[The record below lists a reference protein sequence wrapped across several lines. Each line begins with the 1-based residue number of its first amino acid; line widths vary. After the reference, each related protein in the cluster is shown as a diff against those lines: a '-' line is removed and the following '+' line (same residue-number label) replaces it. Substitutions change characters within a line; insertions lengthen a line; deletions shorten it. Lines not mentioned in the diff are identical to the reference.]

1 MFHGVP
7 HMSSIFWNVFSLP
20 GETRMNRVLIGVGLL
35 LLILV
40 GLIPGIPAPSAARE
54 DSLEKSVVIGE
65 INVYIEMVRRLAYIA
80 PDESLAQEALA
91 YIENVTAMDLTMLSL
106 DELRSVRD
114 TLASYFEDLKETLPE
129 DVLDQRD
136 VEEAIV
142 REVLGVLQVVAEKYN
157 YTSIEELYS
166 SIASD
171 VEAGNLDSALAKL
184 EDVARAL
191 NEISV
196 SGISSDLVE
205 AAIELVR
212 ELSTSGDGVDTLE
225 MGMERIS
232 IAMDLLSEIRDYLSD
247 EGADPAA
254 ILAVDLAISTL
265 NGTLTILEN
274 VAQEIGNQTLPGVVE
289 NAVNNTLAEKILLEI
304 SEERMEIE
312 KYNNISL
319 QLEGEANAQNKTY
332 LLQLIEEARRYLANA
347 SSDLDMAEVLALNGS
362 LPEAMMYL
370 ESAKVKID
378 YAENILDDVA
388 DALDITPE
396 EPTQP
401 SDNQSVNIDWLVEE
415 MNELRL
421 EISEAM
427 TRAEYLMGR
436 AGETGGDSLI
446 GLLNTSISILE
457 NASMTLDMAFSAL
470 DNGSLVEAY
479 DLYLEAKRLYEY
491 AEEQID
497 MAEDLME
504 DMYEDMAGEVFS
516 EIADLREEILEK
528 RYKAERMWERA
539 VSSNNSEAAA
549 LLTNATDILSQALSI
564 LENASEAA
572 RTGNYTEALQLIGEA
587 RALYMEAEQMIEQA
601 EMILGSGMDD
611 DHDEE
616 YDDGEDEWSDE
627 DMGDA
632 GDGMDDDQ
640 HGDDEGS
647 GDDGMGGG
655 RGGYMDD
662 DHGEDDGEDDDDH
675 NEWED

>member
-1 MFHGVP
+1 
-7 HMSSIFWNVFSLP
+7 
-20 GETRMNRVLIGVGLL
+20 MNRVLIGVGLL

>member
-1 MFHGVP
+1 
-7 HMSSIFWNVFSLP
+7 
-20 GETRMNRVLIGVGLL
+20 MNRVLIGVGLL

-65 INVYIEMVRRLAYIA
+65 INVYIEMVRRLAYIT

-114 TLASYFEDLKETLPE
+114 TLAGYFEDLKETLPE

-572 RTGNYTEALQLIGEA
+572 RTGNYKEALQLIGEA

-655 RGGYMDD
+655 QGGYMDD

>member
-1 MFHGVP
+1 
-7 HMSSIFWNVFSLP
+7 
-20 GETRMNRVLIGVGLL
+20 MNRVLIGVGLL

-655 RGGYMDD
+655 QGGYMDD

>member
-1 MFHGVP
+1 
-7 HMSSIFWNVFSLP
+7 
-20 GETRMNRVLIGVGLL
+20 MNRVLIGVGLL

-65 INVYIEMVRRLAYIA
+65 INVYIEMVRRLAYIT

-616 YDDGEDEWSDE
+616 HDDGEDEWSDE

-640 HGDDEGS
+640 HGDDDGS

-655 RGGYMDD
+655 RGGYMED

>member
-65 INVYIEMVRRLAYIA
+65 INVYIEMVRRLAYIT

-616 YDDGEDEWSDE
+616 HDDGEDEWSDE

-640 HGDDEGS
+640 HGDDDGS

-655 RGGYMDD
+655 RGGYMED

>member
-1 MFHGVP
+1 
-7 HMSSIFWNVFSLP
+7 
-20 GETRMNRVLIGVGLL
+20 MNRVLIGVGLL

-65 INVYIEMVRRLAYIA
+65 INVYIEMVRRLAYIT

-212 ELSTSGDGVDTLE
+212 ELSTSGDGIDTLE
-225 MGMERIS
+225 EGMERIS
-232 IAMDLLSEIRDYLSD
+232 IAMDLLGEIRDYLAD

-254 ILAVDLAISTL
+254 LLAVDLAISTL
-265 NGTLTILEN
+265 NGTLTILQN

-289 NAVNNTLAEKILLEI
+289 ETVNSTLAEKVLTEI
-304 SEERMEIE
+304 SEKRMEIK
-312 KYNNISL
+312 KYLNISDV
-319 QLEGEANAQNKTY
+319 LEAEARAQNKTY
-332 LLQLIEEARRYLANA
+332 LVQLIEEARIYLNNA
-347 SSDLDMAEVLALNGS
+347 SMDLDIAENMTLNGS

-370 ESAKVKID
+370 ENAKVKID
-378 YAENILDDVA
+378 YAEDILDDVA
-388 DALDITPE
+388 DALDVTPE
-396 EPTQP
+396 ESTQP
-401 SDNQSVNIDWLVEE
+401 GGNQSVNIDWLVRE
-415 MNELRL
+415 MEELRYDIV
-421 EISEAM
+421 EKRS
-427 TRAEYLMGR
+427 RAEYLLSR
-436 AGETGGDSLI
+436 ALDIGDNATI
-446 GLLNTSISILE
+446 NLLNTSISILD
-457 NASMTLDMAFSAL
+457 NATAILDLAFAAVE
-470 DNGSLVEAY
+470 NGSIVEAY
-479 DLYLEAKRLYEY
+479 ELYLEAKRLYEY

-497 MAEDLME
+497 MAEDIME
-504 DMYEDMAGEVFS
+504 DMYEDMASEIFS
-516 EIADLREEILEK
+516 EIADLREDILEK
-528 RYKAERMWERA
+528 RYKAERLWERA
-539 VSSNNSEAAA
+539 ISQNNSEAAA

-564 LENASEAA
+564 LENATEAA
-572 RTGNYTEALQLIGEA
+572 RAGNYTEALQLIGNA
-587 RALYMEAEQMIEQA
+587 RMMYMEAEQMIEQA
-601 EMILGSGMDD
+601 EMLLGSGMDD
-611 DHDEE
+611 DYEE
-616 YDDGEDEWSDE
+616 NYDDDHGEEESSD
-627 DMGDA
+627 DMD
-632 GDGMDDDQ
+632 
-640 HGDDEGS
+640 GS
-647 GDDGMGGG
+647 GDGAGHSDDDNSGDNGSSGDGVSGGQ
-655 RGGYMDD
+655 GGYMDD
-662 DHGEDDGEDDDDH
+662 DHQDDNNGGDDDHGDDDGEDEYDG
-675 NEWED
+675 EDYEEEED